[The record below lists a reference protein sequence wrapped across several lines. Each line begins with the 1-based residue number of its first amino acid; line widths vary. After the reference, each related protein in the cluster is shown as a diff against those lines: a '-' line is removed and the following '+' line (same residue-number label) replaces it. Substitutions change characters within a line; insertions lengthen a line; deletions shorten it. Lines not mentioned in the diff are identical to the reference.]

1 MCVGVHAKYYS
12 ITHGPLVS
20 ARVMCVAARVGGR
33 ERERERERER
43 RVKSENKSAWVSE

>member
-1 MCVGVHAKYYS
+1 MRVGVHAKYYS

-33 ERERERERER
+33 ERER